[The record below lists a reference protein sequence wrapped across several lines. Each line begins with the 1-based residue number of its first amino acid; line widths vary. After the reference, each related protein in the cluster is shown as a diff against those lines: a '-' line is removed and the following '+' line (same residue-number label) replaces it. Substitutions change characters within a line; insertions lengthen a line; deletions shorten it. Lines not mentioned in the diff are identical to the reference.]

1 MLIEQS
7 IAKQYGVLPSQ
18 QEEMK
23 YSDWAKLLS
32 GIMHDT
38 PLGQV
43 VSIRRETDQKIIK
56 TYNADQMKIRHDW
69 QKFCAKNRPPTPEEE
84 KRMYARLENTL
95 NSLFGKGKGG

>member
-56 TYNADQMKIRHDW
+56 TYNADQMKIRRDW
-69 QKFCAKNRPPTPEEE
+69 QKFCAVNRPPTPEEE

>member
-1 MLIEQS
+1 MLIQQS
-7 IAKQYGVLPSQ
+7 IAKQYGVLPSR

-43 VSIRRETDQKIIK
+43 VAIRRETDQKIIK
-56 TYNADQMKIRHDW
+56 NYNADQMKIRRDW
-69 QKFCAKNRPPTPEEE
+69 QKFCTVNRPLSEEEE
-84 KRMYARLENTL
+84 KQMYTQLENTL
-95 NSLFGKGKGG
+95 NNLFGKRKGG